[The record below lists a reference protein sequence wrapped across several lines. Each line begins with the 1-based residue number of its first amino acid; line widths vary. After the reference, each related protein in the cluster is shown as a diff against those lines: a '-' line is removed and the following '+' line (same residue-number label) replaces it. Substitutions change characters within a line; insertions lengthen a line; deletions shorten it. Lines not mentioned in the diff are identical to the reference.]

1 MATKKQIA
9 ANRRN
14 AKKCTGPTTPEGK
27 AATSM
32 NNLRHGLRAGTII
45 LPGEKQEDFDEIHAG
60 LQDQ

>member
-14 AKKCTGPTTPEGK
+14 AKKCTGPKSPQGK
-27 AATSM
+27 ATSSM
-32 NNLRHGLRAGTII
+32 NNLRHGLRARTII
-45 LPGEKQEDFDEIHAG
+45 LRGEKQEDFDEIHAG